1 MQQADI
7 HFRQALSLLMD
18 MNDQHSIPSLIR
30 LAFKCSDAGSRTPG
44 EDDAHLM
51 RVGQCDIS
59 LPLLLVEDWADGLPI
74 WSIWHVLDFLDASQ
88 SVICRDI
95 SSTRGKGLVLLR
107 LCNELLRRLSKSQ
120 DSTLSGRL
128 LLFLSKVFPSA
139 ERSGVNLRGD
149 INVENTT
156 EIATWDDDSNEDE
169 SRALFVSFWGIQY
182 YMYHPV
188 QSLMIENWG
197 KIKKTLEETL
207 EMLERVKAIQDY
219 QEIREFFP
227 KFLANRKLFPLQ
239 LNDSSWRTV
248 FLVQCSIYLQH
259 LLAYSHNE
267 EHKPPCAKALS
278 TGLLTEDQVTEPEVA
293 FFDELLYFLGALDQR
308 VREESD
314 AASAKGL

>member
-1 MQQADI
+1 
-7 HFRQALSLLMD
+7 
-18 MNDQHSIPSLIR
+18 
-30 LAFKCSDAGSRTPG
+30 
-44 EDDAHLM
+44 M
-51 RVGQCDIS
+51 RVGQCDVG

-74 WSIWHVLDFLDASQ
+74 WSIGHVLDFLDASQ
-88 SVICRDI
+88 TVICHDI

-120 DSTLSGRL
+120 DSMLSGRL

-149 INVENTT
+149 INVENST
-156 EIATWDDDSNEDE
+156 EISNWDDDSEDDE
-169 SRALFVSFWGIQY
+169 SRTLFVSFWGIQY

-197 KIKKTLEETL
+197 KIKKTLEDTL
-207 EMLERVKAIQDY
+207 NMLERVKFIQDY

-239 LNDSSWRTV
+239 LNDPSWRTV

-259 LLAYSHNE
+259 LLAYSHKE
-267 EHKPPCAKALS
+267 EHKPPCAKSLS
-278 TGLLTEDQVTEPEVA
+278 TGLLTEDQVILSEVV
-293 FFDELLYFLGALDQR
+293 FFDLLLPCLGTLDQR
-308 VREESD
+308 VREEGD
-314 AASAKGL
+314 AAFAKNL